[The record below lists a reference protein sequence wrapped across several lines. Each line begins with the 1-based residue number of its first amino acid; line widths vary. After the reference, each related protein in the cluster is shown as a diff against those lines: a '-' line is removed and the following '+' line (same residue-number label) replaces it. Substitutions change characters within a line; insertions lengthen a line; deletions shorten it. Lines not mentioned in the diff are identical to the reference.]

1 MAEIPESA
9 NTPDIL
15 NRSPAEFAALPEM
28 ATELLNPANII
39 PRFATLGQ
47 RAHGEIIGTFLQL
60 FCKEVQVILVA
71 GTTPGQSLVSTTDA
85 TPTTAA
91 TFAVA
96 LGEAVSLDVEVFG
109 KKASGDWV
117 HTRIRRQ
124 YDRGGSGLTLL
135 DDEYDVQARYSSGG
149 TLTTADADIVISGNN
164 LLVQVTGEASAI
176 SWTAFHTIRR
186 VTT

>member
-1 MAEIPESA
+1 VAEVPQSA

-15 NRSPAEFAALPEM
+15 NRSPAEFAALQEL
-28 ATELLNPANII
+28 ATELKNPAFII

-47 RAHGEIIGTFLQL
+47 RAHGEIWGKFVQL
-60 FCKEVQVILVA
+60 FMKEVQAVLVN

-85 TPTTAA
+85 TPTTIA
-91 TFAVA
+91 TFAIAV
-96 LGEAVSLDVEVFG
+96 GEAVSLDVEVFG

-124 YDRGGSGLTLL
+124 YDRGAGGLAIL

-149 TLTTADADIVISGNN
+149 TLTTADAELVISGNN
-164 LLVQVTGEASAI
+164 LLVQVTGEAASI